1 MKLTAWNQLT
11 PEQKEFRT
19 TNQKLFEEDLLT
31 NGIEKYWKEYGRAA
45 DEGKPEQLLLESA
58 VIHLTPYYQKWIDE
72 CCNNRKSPDWLAPL
86 LCIGAAKMADVTIRS
101 VMRLFL
107 TRNTIQEMLNKNN

>member
-1 MKLTAWNQLT
+1 MLESWYKLSI
-11 PEQKEFRT
+11 EERSRRT
-19 TNQKLFEEDLLT
+19 TMQKIYEEELLES
-31 NGIEKYWKEYGRAA
+31 GVEKYWREYGRSP

-86 LCIGAAKMADVTIRS
+86 LSIGAAKMADIHYA
-101 VMRLFL
+101 
-107 TRNTIQEMLNKNN
+107 Q